1 MTLVEILKVFDFEL
15 IEDNNELF
23 ISDNQDNSFE
33 LYVTSVKEAIEVI
46 SRHIEVAFEEIIGEY
61 GSDLAIKA
69 KDTSRWEYSDY
80 RDVFKE
86 LLENNPHDHKL
97 STMYQVAEALSDM
110 DNLLIE
116 EN

>member
-33 LYVTSVKEAIEVI
+33 LYVTSVKEAIDAI
-46 SRHIEVAFEEIIGEY
+46 SRHIEVAFEELVGEY
-61 GSDLAIKA
+61 GSDYVIKI

-86 LLENNPHDHKL
+86 LLENNPHDHRL
-97 STMYQVAEALSDM
+97 STMYQVAEALSDI
-110 DNLLIE
+110 DNISID
-116 EN
+116 